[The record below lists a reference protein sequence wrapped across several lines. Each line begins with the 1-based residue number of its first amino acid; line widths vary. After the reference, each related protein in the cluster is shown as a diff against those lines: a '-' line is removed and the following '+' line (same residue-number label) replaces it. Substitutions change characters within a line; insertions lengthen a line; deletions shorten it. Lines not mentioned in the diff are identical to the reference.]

1 MPSFRSAHLAF
12 ACIVLSLGVASHA
25 APARWPDAC
34 ANALTRVLPGW
45 RHAIPPPDAL
55 PWARNN
61 RLNPTVTRGDFDA
74 DRRSDWAALVN
85 APDGSAK
92 VAVCFSSK
100 GRRLPPRLML
110 IDEPYCSDV
119 LYLARAGSV
128 HENFETRID
137 ERIARDG
144 ISVSCFEKAGATY
157 LYERGRWRFIVD
169 SD

>member
-1 MPSFRSAHLAF
+1 MHTRCVTSIRSARIALSSIALAF
-12 ACIVLSLGVASHA
+12 GAASHA

-74 DRRSDWAALVN
+74 DRRADWAALVN

-110 IDEPYCSDV
+110 IDEPYCRDV

-128 HENFETRID
+128 HHNYETYV
-137 ERIARDG
+137 E
-144 ISVSCFEKAGATY
+144 
-157 LYERGRWRFIVD
+157 
-169 SD
+169 

>member
-1 MPSFRSAHLAF
+1 MTAHCPASIVVSTIALALC
-12 ACIVLSLGVASHA
+12 AASHA
-25 APARWPDAC
+25 APAHWPDAC
-34 ANALTRVLPGW
+34 ANALTRALPGW

-55 PWARNN
+55 PWARKN

-92 VAVCFSSK
+92 VAVCFSPKS
-100 GRRLPPRLML
+100 RRYPRRLML
-110 IDEPYCSDV
+110 IDEPYCGDV

-128 HENFETRID
+128 HHNYDTYVD
-137 ERIARDG
+137 ERITRDG

-157 LYERGRWRFIVD
+157 LYERGAWRFIVD